1 MDIYEAYYMYLTKA
15 VTRIY
20 FRGCWGT
27 TQHSLYGRSPKGR
40 GGGGVLGEDAAS
52 PLPTS
57 YGSEG
62 AL

>member
-1 MDIYEAYYMYLTKA
+1 MYLTKA